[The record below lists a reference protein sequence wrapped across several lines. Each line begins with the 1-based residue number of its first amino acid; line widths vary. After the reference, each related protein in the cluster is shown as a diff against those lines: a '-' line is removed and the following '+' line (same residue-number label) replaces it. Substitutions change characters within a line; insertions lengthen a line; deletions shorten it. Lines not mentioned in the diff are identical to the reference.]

1 MKSYIRNLTS
11 FNIAGCAKTTRPRF
25 NAQLRFF
32 TLIYIYMC
40 VCGCVGVCVCVCAGI
55 SSMTTADYI
64 IYKRKE
70 EKKFPK
76 LKD

>member
-1 MKSYIRNLTS
+1 
-11 FNIAGCAKTTRPRF
+11 
-25 NAQLRFF
+25 
-32 TLIYIYMC
+32 MC
-40 VCGCVGVCVCVCAGI
+40 VCVCVCVWVRVCVCVCVCAGI

>member
-1 MKSYIRNLTS
+1 M
-11 FNIAGCAKTTRPRF
+11 CVCV
-25 NAQLRFF
+25 
-32 TLIYIYMC
+32 C
-40 VCGCVGVCVCVCAGI
+40 VCGCVCVCVCVCAGI